1 MYEFNNLKFSKNDL
15 IIESYICFNI
25 KTDIM
30 SLKYKDKIDAF
41 MAKVL
46 AKDAHEPVFIQ
57 AVREVAEA
65 IIPFIE
71 NNPKYKNSN
80 LLERMIEPERT
91 IIFRYPG
98 LMIMVML
105 E

>member
-1 MYEFNNLKFSKNDL
+1 MICMNLTNLKFSKKNDL
-15 IIESYICFNI
+15 IIEKSYICFNT

-57 AVREVAEA
+57 AVLEVSES

-71 NNPKYKNSN
+71 NNP
-80 LLERMIEPERT
+80 R
-91 IIFRYPG
+91 
-98 LMIMVML
+98 
-105 E
+105 